1 MARALCSRCSSPR
14 GTSLG
19 VLGLIGSFVLLLPRE
34 AHAYLDAGS
43 GSLLIQA
50 LVGGAA
56 AALVIAKTYW
66 AKIKGFFAGESRDT
80 SGDTEGHADG

>member
-1 MARALCSRCSSPR
+1 MARALCSRFSWLR

-19 VLGLIGSFVLLLPRE
+19 VLALFGTFILLLPRE
-34 AHAYLDAGS
+34 AHAYLDAGT
-43 GSLLIQA
+43 GSMLIQA

-66 AKIKGFFAGESRDT
+66 AKIKGFFVGESPGT
-80 SGDTEGHADG
+80 SGDTEGPADG